1 MIMKPPI
8 PVLEALKIMDES
20 VREIHPR
27 AFHMVFCTADKRR
40 GTGGER
46 IVFDRAVL
54 LHSRKTAAVEGK
66 GQNRSTREKRYPIDV
81 KNLTSQ
87 EIRHVNIDL
96 IEELNG
102 HPVL

>member
-1 MIMKPPI
+1 MKPPI
-8 PVLEALKIMDES
+8 LVSEAMKIMDES
-20 VREIHPR
+20 TKAVNPK
-27 AFHMVFCTADKRR
+27 AFKLVFCTGDLRR

-54 LHSRKTAAVEGK
+54 TVARKVSAVHAK
-66 GQNRSTREKRYPIDV
+66 GQNRSTREKRYPINV
-81 KNLTSQ
+81 KNITSQ
-87 EIRHVNIDL
+87 EIRKVNIDL

>member
-1 MIMKPPI
+1 MKSPI
-8 PVLEALKIMDES
+8 TVAEAFKIMDES
-20 VREIHPR
+20 VRAVHPQ
-27 AFHMVFCTADKRR
+27 AFHVVFTTADKRR

-46 IVFDRAVL
+46 IVLERAVL
-54 LHSRKTAAVEGK
+54 LRARKIAAVEGK

-81 KNLTSQ
+81 KNLTSG

>member
-1 MIMKPPI
+1 M
-8 PVLEALKIMDES
+8 KIMDES
-20 VREIHPR
+20 TKVVNPK
-27 AFHMVFCTADKRR
+27 AFHLVFCTGDRRR

-54 LHSRKTAAVEGK
+54 NAPRKVSAVQSK
-66 GQNRSTREKRYPIDV
+66 GTNRSTREKRYPVIV
-81 KNLTSQ
+81 RNLTSK
-87 EIRHVNIDL
+87 EIRRVNIDL

>member
-1 MIMKPPI
+1 MKPPI
-8 PVLEALKIMDES
+8 NVTEAVKIMDECS
-20 VREIHPR
+20 RGHKPR
-27 AFHMVFCTADKRR
+27 PFHIVFCTCDRRR

-54 LHSRKTAAVEGK
+54 NATRKVAAVEGK
-66 GQNRSTREKRYPIDV
+66 GKKRVSREKRYPI
-81 KNLTSQ
+81 NLRNMTSR
-87 EIRHVNIDL
+87 EIRKVHIDL